1 MTGAVALLRVRS
13 SRAPYRRGGIE
24 FGNLPLFLG
33 PEHFAEGID
42 GLRSLTAIV
51 TDPALTVH
59 MADTD
64 TPELFLPV
72 PDEAR
77 DALIDALHAFE
88 VAEDKSTL
96 NEAVAYIVAGLIG
109 EREPDPAIELAAAE
123 ARRIADEAEAQR
135 LADESEAQRLAAEV
149 EAKRIA
155 DAAEAQ
161 RLADEAEAQRL
172 AAEVE
177 AKRLADAANTEPK
190 KETAAPVE
198 AKAKAVAKPQGSS
211 GRKSKPANSPAA

>member
-51 TDPALTVH
+51 TDPVLTVH
-59 MADTD
+59 MADVD
-64 TPELFLPV
+64 TPDLFLPV
-72 PDEAR
+72 PEEAR

-96 NEAVAYIVAGLIG
+96 NDAVAYIVAGLIG

-135 LADESEAQRLAAEV
+135 LADEAEGRRLADEAEARRV
-149 EAKRIA
+149 A
-155 DAAEAQ
+155 DEAEAQ

-172 AAEVE
+172 ADAGNIEPEKGAAVPAE
-177 AKRLADAANTEPK
+177 ATP
-190 KETAAPVE
+190 
-198 AKAKAVAKPQGSS
+198 AKAVAKPRGSS
-211 GRKSKPANSPAA
+211 GRQSKAATTPAAKG